1 MSTNEPHGLSS
12 GNPEDQNA
20 GNPEAPNIG
29 GAVRIVTIGE
39 ESILIAKLPRKVP
52 EDTEQLIG
60 EIKIEPPKGGG
71 GWCCDSLCGIAG
83 NS

>member
-1 MSTNEPHGLSS
+1 MAINEPSDPSS
-12 GNPEDQNA
+12 ALESQSA
-20 GNPEAPNIG
+20 ES
-29 GAVRIVTIGE
+29 AVRIVTIGE

-60 EIKIEPPKGGG
+60 EITIAPPKGGG